1 MVNAPHRQDLKHTS
15 SKLTGISWQLWGR
28 AKYGEMK
35 SEEWQ
40 RERKTDLKLV
50 LMGSGVARDW
60 SGENKIRG
68 PITPQLL
75 PPSFSNYKLHVCRHY
90 RHEISFNHRKVS
102 NWQSATP
109 FCNSLRDRSCPCV
122 AEQGEKVREERGQLP
137 ERTEAA
143 ATAIGKESCLPL
155 SLCPPLAFT
164 PWFLLF
170 PPFFKRVAKSFDPA
184 KKTFLWTLKLRGK
197 VNRIILTKLRYS

>member
-1 MVNAPHRQDLKHTS
+1 MATLRAGKVWGDEERGVTERDRPEAGVNGL
-15 SKLTGISWQLWGR
+15 
-28 AKYGEMK
+28 
-35 SEEWQ
+35 
-40 RERKTDLKLV
+40 
-50 LMGSGVARDW
+50 W
-60 SGENKIRG
+60 SGWRLIGRKQDKRANY
-68 PITPQLL
+68 PTTA
-75 PPSFSNYKLHVCRHY
+75 PPSFSNYKLHVCRH
-90 RHEISFNHRKVS
+90 EISFNHRKVS
-102 NWQSATP
+102 NRQCAP
-109 FCNSLRDRSCPCV
+109 LFCNSLRDRSCPCV

-184 KKTFLWTLKLRGK
+184 K
-197 VNRIILTKLRYS
+197 NISMNS